1 MYTVN
6 KDYHSNMSNVFVPS
20 IDTIHERACNRMRFR
35 NSRGN
40 LQSTSEYATAWK
52 NTDGQ
57 GKKLI

>member
-6 KDYHSNMSNVFVPS
+6 KEYHFNMSNVFVLS
-20 IDTIHERACNRMRFR
+20 IDTIHEHASNRMRFR
-35 NSRGN
+35 NSRGI
-40 LQSTSEYATAWK
+40 LQSTSEYATARK